1 MAVIPFITRRVY
13 HAVRGRAR
21 IEPGT
26 QLYGVNKGGLWF
38 VWAYTSRETAER
50 IDAKVTPGDALDIAG
65 NWRHDTRNLCVS
77 GLAPEKVQL

>member
-13 HAVRGRAR
+13 HAVHGRAR

-38 VWAYTSRETAER
+38 AWAYTSRETAER
-50 IDAKVTPGDALDIAG
+50 IDAKVTPGDASDIAG
-65 NWRHDTRNLCVS
+65 NWRHDTRDLYVS
-77 GLAPEKVQL
+77 DITAKKVQL